1 MCCGGIPASR
11 PFSSRLLLWAAYGFS
26 CWLDANR
33 RCERQHLADFQVGVT
48 GLQLNFFWRESGIG
62 NRVFADCWAQDAQA
76 QRNQLEL
83 AVHFPPMCPT
93 IIGSFQILREL
104 GRGLGEKN

>member
-1 MCCGGIPASR
+1 MKKSPSK
-11 PFSSRLLLWAAYGFS
+11 FSSKGLLF
-26 CWLDANR
+26 
-33 RCERQHLADFQVGVT
+33 HQVGVT

-104 GRGLGEKN
+104 GRGLGEKNHEVRRI